1 MPHKAI
7 NKLGELERA
16 VMDTVWQA
24 QAEGRSPVSVRTVHD
39 ELSRSRDLAY
49 TTVMTVM
56 GRLAD
61 GGLLTQER
69 SGRAYLYAAA
79 DSREE
84 LTATTMREQLSGMAT
99 ADRRTAMLHFLGDA
113 TVEEIADLKAALAEV
128 EQRHAAGG
136 GGSGTAPGGPGGATH
151 PRREGPKP

>member
-16 VMDTVWQA
+16 VMESVWRA
-24 QAEGRSPVSVRTVHD
+24 AENGRAPLSVRAVHD
-39 ELSRSRDLAY
+39 ELSGSRDLAY

-61 GGLLTQER
+61 AGLLTQER

-84 LTATTMREQLSGMAT
+84 LTARSMRDQLSGMA
-99 ADRRTAMLHFLGDA
+99 APDRRAAMLHFLGDA
-113 TVEEIADLKAALAEV
+113 TADEIADLRAALTEV
-128 EQRHAAGG
+128 EQRHTGRS
-136 GGSGTAPGGPGGATH
+136 GSDPA
-151 PRREGPKP
+151 RREDQQP

>member
-16 VMDTVWQA
+16 VMDAAWRA
-24 QAEGRSPVSVRTVHD
+24 QAEGRAPLSVRAVHD
-39 ELSRSRDLAY
+39 ELSTSRDLAY

-56 GRLAD
+56 GRLAEA
-61 GGLLTQER
+61 GLLTQER

-84 LTATTMREQLSGMAT
+84 LTATSMRDQLTGMDAP
-99 ADRRTAMLHFLGDA
+99 DRRSALLHFLGDA
-113 TVEEIADLKAALAEV
+113 SPDEIADLKAALAEV
-128 EQRHAAGG
+128 ELRHA
-136 GGSGTAPGGPGGATH
+136 SGGPSTRGSARPAATA
-151 PRREGPKP
+151 RRQGPKR

>member
-1 MPHKAI
+1 MTMPHKAI

-69 SGRAYLYAAA
+69 SGRAYRYSAAG
-79 DSREE
+79 SREE
-84 LTATTMREQLSGMAT
+84 LTASTMLDQLHGMAAT
-99 ADRRTAMLHFLGDA
+99 DRRSAMLHFLGDA
-113 TVEEIADLKAALAEV
+113 SPDEIADLKAALAEV
-128 EQRHAAGG
+128 EARHGAG
-136 GGSGTAPGGPGGATH
+136 TKAP
-151 PRREGPKP
+151 

>member
-1 MPHKAI
+1 MTMPQKAI

-16 VMDTVWQA
+16 VMDAVWQA
-24 QAEGRSPVSVRTVHD
+24 GAEGRSPLSVRAVHD

-84 LTATTMREQLSGMAT
+84 LTATTMRDQLSGMA
-99 ADRRTAMLHFLGDA
+99 AQDRRTAMLHFLGDA
-113 TVEEIADLKAALAEV
+113 TADEIADLKAALAEV
-128 EQRHAAGG
+128 EQRHTPR
-136 GGSGTAPGGPGGATH
+136 GSSS
-151 PRREGPKP
+151 

>member
-16 VMDTVWQA
+16 VMETVWQA
-24 QAEGRSPVSVRTVHD
+24 GQSGHAPVSVRDVYS
-39 ELSRSRDLAY
+39 ELGRTRDLAY

-56 GRLAD
+56 GRLAE

-84 LTATTMREQLSGMAT
+84 LTATMMREHLLGLDAAT
-99 ADRRTAMLHFLGDA
+99 RRTALLHFLHDA
-113 TVEEIADLKAALAEV
+113 SAEEIADLKAALAEV
-128 EQRHAAGG
+128 ESRH
-136 GGSGTAPGGPGGATH
+136 GARQ
-151 PRREGPKP
+151 PPDA

>member
-16 VMDTVWQA
+16 VMDAVWA
-24 QAEGRSPVSVRTVHD
+24 AGADGRAPLSVREVHD

-56 GRLAD
+56 GRLAES
-61 GGLLTQER
+61 GLLTQER

-84 LTATTMREQLSGMAT
+84 LTATSMRAQLSGMA
-99 ADRRTAMLHFLGDA
+99 APDRRTAMLHFLGDA
-113 TVEEIADLKAALAEV
+113 TAEEIADLKAALAEV
-128 EQRHAAGG
+128 EQRH
-136 GGSGTAPGGPGGATH
+136 S
-151 PRREGPKP
+151 EGPRP

>member
-16 VMDTVWQA
+16 VMDAVWKA
-24 QAEGRSPVSVRTVHD
+24 GTEGRTPLSVRAVHD
-39 ELSRSRDLAY
+39 ELSLSRDLAY

-79 DSREE
+79 DSLEE
-84 LTATTMREQLSGMAT
+84 LTATTMRDQLSGMA
-99 ADRRTAMLHFLGDA
+99 APGRRTALLHFLGDA
-113 TVEEIADLKAALAEV
+113 TADEIADLKAALAQV
-128 EQRHAAGG
+128 ERR
-136 GGSGTAPGGPGGATH
+136 
-151 PRREGPKP
+151 RRENLRP

>member
-16 VMDTVWQA
+16 VMDAVWQA
-24 QAEGRSPVSVRTVHD
+24 GAEGRSPLSVRAVHD

-56 GRLAD
+56 GRLAEA
-61 GGLLTQER
+61 GLLTQER

-84 LTATTMREQLSGMAT
+84 LTATTMRDQLSGMA
-99 ADRRTAMLHFLGDA
+99 APDRRTAMLHFIGDA
-113 TVEEIADLKAALAEV
+113 TAEEIADLKAALAEV
-128 EQRHAAGG
+128 EHQHASRAA
-136 GGSGTAPGGPGGATH
+136 STGARGEDPTS
-151 PRREGPKP
+151 

>member
-24 QAEGRSPVSVRTVHD
+24 EQAGRAPVSVRDVHRA
-39 ELSRSRDLAY
+39 LAPSRDLAY
-49 TTVMTVM
+49 TTIMTVM
-56 GRLAD
+56 GRLTD
-61 GGLLTQER
+61 SGLLTQER

-84 LTATTMREQLSGMAT
+84 LTATMMREHLLGM
-99 ADRRTAMLHFLGDA
+99 DSVNRRTALLHFLDDA
-113 TVEEIADLKAALAEV
+113 SADELADLKAALAEV
-128 EQRHAAGG
+128 ESRHSADGVPRGASGAGG
-136 GGSGTAPGGPGGATH
+136 NRS
-151 PRREGPKP
+151 